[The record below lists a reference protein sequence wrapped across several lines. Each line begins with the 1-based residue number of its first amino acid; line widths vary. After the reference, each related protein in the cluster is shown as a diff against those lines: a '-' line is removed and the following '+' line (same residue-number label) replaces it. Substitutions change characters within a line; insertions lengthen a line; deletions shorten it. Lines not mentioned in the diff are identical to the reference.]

1 MPRLVR
7 LSNHELAALA
17 GPHADPIPKLGEG
30 DCLFHALDQR
40 RDSLPDSDAHRRK
53 TVTRPSAAHL
63 VHERRHDARAA
74 AAERMTERN
83 RAAVRIDAFL
93 RNPELSDTGNR
104 LRSERLINLDDVDL
118 FDAQSGALQRLA

>member
-1 MPRLVR
+1 MSGPIATAKDAFVVS

-17 GPHADPIPKLGEG
+17 FPHPGPLRKLGEG
-30 DCLFHALDQR
+30 DDLLHALDQG
-40 RDSLPDSDAHRRK
+40 RDSLPDSNAHRRQ

-63 VHERRHDARAA
+63 VHERRHDASAA

-93 RNPELSDTGNR
+93 RNPELSDTGNG
-104 LRSERLINLDDVDL
+104 LRSERFIN
-118 FDAQSGALQRLA
+118 